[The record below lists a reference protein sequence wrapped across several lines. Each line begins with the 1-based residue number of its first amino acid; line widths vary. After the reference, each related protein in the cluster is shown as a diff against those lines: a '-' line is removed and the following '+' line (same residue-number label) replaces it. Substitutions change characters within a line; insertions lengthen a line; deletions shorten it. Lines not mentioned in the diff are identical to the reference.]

1 MSEKKKTEKKISER
15 DFTKE
20 VKDMAERINVAP
32 KDKKDKDADVQPMF
46 ECIHHALNNVANLSG
61 FTFSVEEGFDLGTV
75 MHAMITS
82 TLVHALIRTSP
93 EWLKENLQFSL
104 DNFNDLEKIADQML
118 KDGSMERGSTEDFAD
133 FLASLREDDDDRVVH

>member
-32 KDKKDKDADVQPMF
+32 KDKDADVQPMF

-61 FTFSVEEGFDLGTV
+61 FTFSVEENFDMGTV
-75 MHAMITS
+75 MHALITS

-93 EWLKENLQFSL
+93 EWLKENLQFAL
-104 DNFNDLEKIADQML
+104 DQFDDLEKVANEML
-118 KDGSMERGSTEDFAD
+118 KNGSMTQGSTEDFAD
-133 FLASLREDDDDRVVH
+133 FLSSIQEDDDRVVH

>member
-1 MSEKKKTEKKISER
+1 MNKKKKTEKKISER

-20 VKDMAERINVAP
+20 VKDMAERISVKP
-32 KDKKDKDADVQPMF
+32 KDKDVQPMF

-61 FTFSVEEGFDLGTV
+61 YTFSVEEGFDIGTV

-104 DNFNDLEKIADQML
+104 DNFADLEGIANQML
-118 KDGSMERGSTEDFAD
+118 KNGDMERGSTEDFAD
-133 FLASLREDDDDRVVH
+133 FLASLREEDDDRVVH

>member
-1 MSEKKKTEKKISER
+1 MNKKKKTEKKISER

-20 VKDMAERINVAP
+20 VKDMAERINVKP
-32 KDKKDKDADVQPMF
+32 KDKDADVQPMF
-46 ECIHHALNNVANLSG
+46 ECIHHAINNVANLSG
-61 FTFSVEEGFDLGTV
+61 YTFSVEEGFDLGAV

-104 DNFNDLEKIADQML
+104 DNFADLEGIANQML
-118 KDGSMERGSTEDFAD
+118 KNGDMTRGNVEDFAD
-133 FLASLREDDDDRVVH
+133 FLSSIQEDDNNRVVH